1 MRIGVITEAGAW
13 GASARYRAL
22 QHVERLAERLGDVDV
37 LLPDDVVERRAGA
50 WGRTVFFAEHGRRYV
65 RRARELGDRLRGYDA
80 LLVQRGVYPLGP
92 GTAVRAVERFAG
104 RVVYDLDDAVFVTSP
119 GLARKGR
126 GARWLYGPQQA
137 LRLLRRADATV
148 VSTEALADSLP
159 FGRQASAVLPTVPDP
174 ARYPLAVHANGGP
187 ALVGWV
193 GNQGNL
199 AYLDFLAPV
208 VERLSSEGLLRLE
221 VVSSAPWQGPATFRP
236 WSLAEE
242 ASVFARHDIGIM
254 PLPDGPYT
262 RAKAGFKLLQ
272 SLAAGVPVVAS
283 PVGVNRRLMEASGA
297 GLLAETAAEWEDALR
312 RLAGDV
318 GLRAR
323 LGARGRAF
331 VEHYADLEGQAAT
344 LAALLQGERWPPA

>member
-1 MRIGVITEAGAW
+1 VRIGIVTEGALW
-13 GASARYRAL
+13 SASARYRAL
-22 QHVERLAERLGDVDV
+22 QHVERLAERLGEVEV
-37 LLPDDVVERRAGA
+37 LLPDDCVERRPGA
-50 WGRTVFFAEHGRRYV
+50 WGRAFFFAGHGRRYV
-65 RRARELGDRLRGYDA
+65 RRARELGARLRSYDA

-92 GTAVRAVERFAG
+92 GIATRAVERFPG
-104 RVVYDLDDAVFVTSP
+104 RVVYDLDDAVFIVSP
-119 GLARKGR
+119 GLARRGR
-126 GARWLYGPQQA
+126 GARWLYGPHQA
-137 LRLLRRADATV
+137 LRLLSRADAIV
-148 VSTEALADSLP
+148 VSTESLAASLP
-159 FGRQASAVLPTVPDP
+159 FGLEATAVLPTVPDP
-174 ARYPLAVHANGGP
+174 ARYPLAEHANGRP

-199 AYLDFLAPV
+199 AYLDSLAPV
-208 VERLSSEGLLRLE
+208 VERLSIEGLLRLE
-221 VVSSAPWQGPATFRP
+221 VVSSGPWQGPATFRP

-283 PVGVNRRLMEASGA
+283 PVGVNRRLVEASGA
-297 GLLAETAAEWEDALR
+297 GLLAETAREWEDALR

-331 VEHYADLEGQAAT
+331 VERYADLEGQAAA
-344 LAALLQGERWPPA
+344 LAALLRGQRWPPA